1 LKPKSKLFYSYLLF
15 LLIYA
20 AFVLIP
26 APLPATLALYHISA
40 TGLRLIDVTIIVLV
54 AAIWYAGF
62 YGYAKLQAY
71 SKLIEGNKDG
81 AEVAKITRGL
91 FLLVTWLPVSSVV
104 SVVLKYY
111 GQRHIEWLPA
121 ATIIS
126 NYVNLLLPLVGFVFI
141 GLGASGLAR
150 QVKQRP
156 SYRAINFMIILL
168 IYVSLIYYRLVATTS
183 HRASVYHMSIWFI
196 LSTLVAPYI
205 YMWAVGIFAAYN
217 INLYRQKVAGI
228 IYRRSWGYLAMG
240 LGWLIVTSII
250 FQYLTTLTAR
260 LTHLSIY
267 WLLAIVYI
275 LLLVLSAGFVLVAI
289 GARKLKK
296 IEEV

>member
-1 LKPKSKLFYSYLLF
+1 
-15 LLIYA
+15 
-20 AFVLIP
+20 
-26 APLPATLALYHISA
+26 
-40 TGLRLIDVTIIVLV
+40 
-54 AAIWYAGF
+54 
-62 YGYAKLQAY
+62 
-71 SKLIEGNKDG
+71 
-81 AEVAKITRGL
+81 
-91 FLLVTWLPVSSVV
+91 
-104 SVVLKYY
+104 
-111 GQRHIEWLPA
+111 
-121 ATIIS
+121 
-126 NYVNLLLPLVGFVFI
+126 
-141 GLGASGLAR
+141 
-150 QVKQRP
+150 
-156 SYRAINFMIILL
+156 
-168 IYVSLIYYRLVATTS
+168 
-183 HRASVYHMSIWFI
+183 
-196 LSTLVAPYI
+196 
-205 YMWAVGIFAAYN
+205 MWAVGIFAAYN